1 MLVLKATGPA
11 NVEFRCAC
19 LVVLS
24 TEAKPSLTNGESGYT
39 HRSTHLG
46 VEDSGGRIG
55 GSSHLPVCHI
65 IASSTH
71 VTIVG
76 LNL

>member
-11 NVEFRCAC
+11 DVEFRCAC

-24 TEAKPSLTNGESGYT
+24 TEAKPSLTNGESGY
-39 HRSTHLG
+39 RSTHLG

-55 GSSHLPVCHI
+55 RSAHLPVCHI